1 MSDLFFRDRIDA
13 GKALARAL
21 HVHRDQHPLILG
33 LPRGGV
39 PIAWEIAHAL
49 DADMDVLIVRKL
61 GLPQQPE
68 YAFGAVGEGEVTV
81 LDTSICASAGM
92 SASDVENVV
101 QRERAEVSSRVAKF
115 RGGQSM
121 GNVAGR
127 EVIIVDDGIAT
138 GSTML
143 VAIEVVR
150 RLGARRIYVAAP
162 VASVSAARRIA
173 RQVDGLICLGTPED
187 FRAVGTYYQD
197 FTQVSDEQVQALL
210 TGYGSVEVEIAV
222 TDATGRSITLSGSL
236 VLPDGARG
244 IVVFAHGS
252 GSSRFSSRN
261 VHVARILQRS
271 GMGTFLFDL
280 LTEDE
285 AADRSYVFD
294 IDLLATRVEA
304 ALDHLATV
312 SAWAKEPI
320 GLFGASTGAAAALVA
335 AAKRTNQVRA
345 VVSRGGRPD
354 LAGTFLPLVEAP
366 TLLIVGGFDQ
376 EVITL
381 NEWAMSRLHCAHELR
396 IVPGAS
402 HLFEEPGTLDQ
413 AAALASDWFQANL
426 SIRSMAGS

>member
-1 MSDLFFRDRIDA
+1 MNNIYFHDRIDA
-13 GKALARAL
+13 GRALARAL
-21 HVHRDQHPLILG
+21 QGHHDQHPLILG

-61 GLPQQPE
+61 GVPQQPE

-81 LDTSICASAGM
+81 IDTSICASAGL
-92 SASDVENVV
+92 SASDVDRVI

-115 RGGQSM
+115 RDGQAM
-121 GNVAGR
+121 ANVTGR

-150 RLGARRIYVAAP
+150 RLGARHIYVAAP
-162 VASVSAARRIA
+162 VASASAAQRIM
-173 RQVDGLICLGTPED
+173 RQVDGLVCLSTPED
-187 FRAVGTYYQD
+187 FRAVGAYYQD

-210 TGYGSVEVEIAV
+210 TGYGSIQVEVPV
-222 TDATGRSITLSGSL
+222 TDAVGKSITLPGSL
-236 VLPDGARG
+236 VLPAGAHG

-261 VHVARILQRS
+261 VHVARVLQRS

-280 LTEDE
+280 LTESE
-285 AADRSYVFD
+285 AADRNYVFD

-312 SAWAKEPI
+312 PAWAEHPI

-335 AAKRTNQVRA
+335 AARRTDRVQA

-354 LAGTFLPLVEAP
+354 LAGVFLPLVEAP
-366 TLLIVGGFDQ
+366 TLLIVGGFDH

-381 NEWAMSRLHCAHELR
+381 NEWAMAHLHCAHELQ
-396 IVPGAS
+396 IVPGAG

-413 AAALASDWFQANL
+413 AAALASDWFRANL
-426 SIRSMAGS
+426 VIRSMAGS